1 MHNDAKAIKGCINN
15 NDGGPT
21 PQSLEVSKIQKDHI
35 CVTWCFGVFVA
46 KDFAAET
53 VSEALMWSKLYPN
66 KYNKITDY
74 TTALHAYRVSVTMT
88 VFDLCFLR
96 DRSIPER
103 TRHVF

>member
-1 MHNDAKAIKGCINN
+1 MHNDAKATKGCINN
-15 NDGGPT
+15 KDGGPS
-21 PQSLEVSKIQKDHI
+21 PQSLEVSKIHKDYNL
-35 CVTWCFGVFVA
+35 VFWSLCGE
-46 KDFAAET
+46 DFVGET

-103 TRHVF
+103 THHVF